1 MTIDHV
7 EPWVETESGIA
18 FDLLRPRAEDVSLV
32 DVAGHLSKINRYAGA
47 TLGPIGPS
55 VAQHSVHVS
64 RILEVWGAPLE
75 VQREGLLHDA
85 PEAYYGDVS
94 SPVQR
99 AMRAVWRAQIDEV
112 GALALGKANE
122 LSPAGRD
129 TALAIVEGMRGA
141 ILVVDPFSELRE
153 IVDPVVRG
161 AFGLPLEESPL
172 VKRADLV
179 ALACER
185 HAIMAPCLRDWNLP
199 EFADTRWRQIVPKAS
214 DEARREFIARHDL
227 IASAIVAA
235 QRAQQATP

>member
-7 EPWVETESGIA
+7 EPWVETESGVA
-18 FDLLRPRAEDVSLV
+18 FDLLTPRAEDVRIE
-32 DVAGHLSKINRYAGA
+32 DIAGHLSKINRYAGA
-47 TLGPIGPS
+47 TVGASGYT

-64 RILEVWGAPLE
+64 RILETWGAPIA

-99 AMRAVWRAQIDEV
+99 ALRVVWKRQIADVEAMALASIPALFGPLEDN
-112 GALALGKANE
+112 GALRGFVEAMREAL
-122 LSPAGRD
+122 
-129 TALAIVEGMRGA
+129 LA
-141 ILVVDPFSELRE
+141 VDPFSELKA

-161 AFGLPLEESPL
+161 AFGLPLEETPL

-185 HAIMAPCLRDWNLP
+185 RAIMAPCDRDWRLP
-199 EFADTRWRQIVPKAS
+199 EYADTRWSMITIEDS
-214 DEARREFIARHDL
+214 SIARDRFL
-227 IASAIVAA
+227 RRLDVLDTAIKSA
-235 QRAQQATP
+235 P